1 MHNHPTPDPTLT
13 RRSALRLFG
22 VGALGI
28 AGASALA
35 GCAPS
40 GGGSAGGDK
49 NADHF
54 TFTGWAMN
62 EASTK
67 DAVGAIVSAHA
78 AASKVKIDT
87 ASYPYNDFLNQ
98 LILKLRGGEVTGA
111 IQLDVAWLGAIASMG
126 KLMDLSTQAAAGGYT
141 DVALSGGKYEG
152 KQYGLP
158 WATGSIGL
166 IANTE
171 LLEKAGVDEMPTT
184 IEEFE
189 AALRAVKK
197 LGNGVVPYAGSTK
210 PAQLK
215 DIIPWIQTFGGKL
228 LDGGQVTIGD
238 DASVAAVDWYK
249 KLYDEKLIAPDVDRF
264 DARALFSQGKAA
276 FYDDAPLG
284 KGVVAKQ
291 AADKSLGTKIEPLAR
306 PVLKKGDSPRAML
319 WGGLIAVVDGEG
331 ATKAAEFAARTTSD
345 TATTVGYFTK
355 TAYPPS
361 TTQALADKAVTGDQ
375 WNVRFGERVTKT
387 ATPNPFWQYAAAP
400 QMDTALAQQVQ
411 AALVGQAKTKDA
423 LGKAAE
429 TIKPLVK

>member
-1 MHNHPTPDPTLT
+1 MHNHPKPDLS

-22 VGALGI
+22 VGALGF

-40 GGGSAGGDK
+40 GGGSVGGDK
-49 NADHF
+49 DADHF
-54 TFTGWAMN
+54 TFTGWSLN
-62 EASTK
+62 EATTK
-67 DAVGAIVSAHA
+67 DAVSATISA
-78 AASKVKIDT
+78 YSSAKGIKIST

-111 IQLDVAWLGAIASMG
+111 VQLDMAWLGAIASMG
-126 KLMDLSTQAAAGGYT
+126 KLMELGPQASAGGYT
-141 DVALSGGKYEG
+141 DVALSGGKHQG

-158 WATGSIGL
+158 WTTGSIGL

-171 LLEKAGVDEMPTT
+171 LLDKAGVDELPTT

-228 LDGGQVTIGD
+228 LDGGDVRVD
-238 DASVAAVDWYK
+238 DAGSVAAVEWYK

-264 DARALFSQGKAA
+264 DARALFAQGKTA
-276 FYDDAPLG
+276 FYDDAPIG
-284 KGVVAKQ
+284 KGVVAEQ
-291 AADKSLGTKIEPLAR
+291 ATDKKLGEKIEPLSR
-306 PVLKKGDSPRAML
+306 PVLRKGDAPQAML
-319 WGGLIAVVDGEG
+319 WGGLIVVVDGEG
-331 ATKAAEFAARTTSD
+331 ATKAAEFAAHTTSD
-345 TATTVGYFTK
+345 TATAVKYFQE
-355 TAYPPS
+355 ASMPPS
-361 TTQALADKAVTGDQ
+361 TTKALESKEIQDDTFNA
-375 WNVRFGERVTKT
+375 RFGERITKT

-400 QMDTALAQQVQ
+400 QMDTALSQQVQ
-411 AALVGQAKTKDA
+411 AVLAGQAKAKDA
-423 LGKAAE
+423 LKKAAE